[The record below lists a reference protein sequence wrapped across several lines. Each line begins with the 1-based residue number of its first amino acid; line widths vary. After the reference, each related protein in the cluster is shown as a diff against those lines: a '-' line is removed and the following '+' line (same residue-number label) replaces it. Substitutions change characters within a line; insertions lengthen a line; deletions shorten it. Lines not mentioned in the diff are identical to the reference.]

1 VQSSAEPESKS
12 REEERPRAAGY
23 KRNAEKASLREDPQ
37 ESESDEEVGPML
49 PGQKGR
55 SRGGRM
61 GPSIPRL
68 EDLELKKGM
77 ICRNSACRPS

>member
-1 VQSSAEPESKS
+1 MQSSAEPESS
-12 REEERPRAAGY
+12 AREERPKVATPRRRDNRAPARG
-23 KRNAEKASLREDPQ
+23 ETQ

-49 PGQKGR
+49 PGQEGR

-61 GPSIPRL
+61 GPSIPRM

-77 ICRNSACRPS
+77 FC